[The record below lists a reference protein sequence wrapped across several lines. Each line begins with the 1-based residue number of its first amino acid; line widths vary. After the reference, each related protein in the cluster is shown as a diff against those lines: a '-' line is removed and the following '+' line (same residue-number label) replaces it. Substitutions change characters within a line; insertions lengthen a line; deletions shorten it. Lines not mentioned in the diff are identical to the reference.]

1 LATLPSL
8 GCAEQAAADKLRL
21 VGVLDA
27 QREGDE
33 AVDHEAFRQQLDKLG
48 WTAGKNINI
57 EYRWGAGSIDRVQAF
72 AKELARLNPDVL
84 VGITTPATA
93 ALQAEAHTVPI
104 VFAQVSDP
112 VGSGFVNSLANPGAN
127 ITGFINIEASLSSKW
142 LELMRAVAP
151 QVTRSVSCLIRR
163 PRPMLGTIS
172 IRSDPLPR
180 RSRLSRSKL
189 LFTTRQN
196 LKPY

>member
-1 LATLPSL
+1 MRRRKFIALLLATLPSL
-8 GCAEQAAADKLRL
+8 GCAEHAAADKLRL

-84 VGITTPATA
+84 FGITTPAAA
-93 ALQAEAHTVPI
+93 ALQAETHTVPI

-112 VGSGFVNSLANPGAN
+112 VGSGFVNSFQFATEGVSEWQKAISN
-127 ITGFINIEASLSSKW
+127 ICAGQRLLSS
-142 LELMRAVAP
+142 EY
-151 QVTRSVSCLIRR
+151 VSGLGASGKVRRICCNCPSRVRLI
-163 PRPMLGTIS
+163 LYGGG
-172 IRSDPLPR
+172 
-180 RSRLSRSKL
+180 
-189 LFTTRQN
+189 
-196 LKPY
+196 